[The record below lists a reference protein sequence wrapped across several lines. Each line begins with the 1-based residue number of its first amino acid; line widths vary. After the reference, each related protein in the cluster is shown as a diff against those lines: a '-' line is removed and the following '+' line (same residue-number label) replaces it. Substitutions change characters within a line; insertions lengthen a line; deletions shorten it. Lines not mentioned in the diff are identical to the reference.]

1 MDYEKKTISIG
12 NINYCDSNGSPV
24 PKEKFDEEREKFQEY
39 VGKRYEEEM
48 LSLIEVVPENGSET
62 EKLSSV
68 FDYLLGKI
76 AYDHDQIQNSDG
88 TISTKIYN
96 IYNNW
101 GVEPNSKFAP
111 LLTGKGICEGIAPM
125 IDDICSRIGIESK
138 VITGV
143 TKIID
148 SEKGTRLQHA
158 WNIVKIGD
166 DYKHLDL
173 VYAMYNLE
181 DGKDPYDY
189 FLVDDE
195 KLSSVVPHS
204 YYEDQIPSVTK
215 KGGNL

>member
-1 MDYEKKTISIG
+1 MDFEHKINLKG
-12 NINYCDSNGSPV
+12 NNYYDSHGNPV
-24 PKEKFDEEREKFQEY
+24 SKEKFDTERGEFQEY
-39 VGKRYEEEM
+39 VNKRYEEEM
-48 LSLIEVVPENGSET
+48 SSLIEVVPQNGSET

-96 IYNNW
+96 IYNDW

-111 LLTGKGICEGIAPM
+111 LLTGKGICAGIAPM
-125 IDDICSRIGIESK
+125 IDDICSRLGIESK
-138 VITGV
+138 AINGV

-148 SEKGTRLQHA
+148 SEKGTRLQHV

-166 DYKHLDL
+166 EYKHLDL
-173 VYAMYNLE
+173 VYALYNLE
-181 DGKDPYDY
+181 DGNDPHDY

-195 KLSSVVPHS
+195 KLSAVVPHS
-204 YYEDQIPSVTK
+204 YNEDQIPSVAK